1 MKLEDL
7 KTNGGMVSPEL
18 VKRSAVWKHDG
29 RKDNIEFFVKRAS
42 FGAVDRAFN
51 QSEDRS
57 NSTALLCECVR
68 LGDKGEE
75 VLSYD
80 QAYSLDAAL
89 AACFLEA
96 VTAVNGLAVPDEG
109 DSPKG

>member
-18 VKRSAVWKHDG
+18 VKRSAVWEHDG
-29 RKDNIEFFVKRAS
+29 KKDNIEFFVKRAS
-42 FGAVDRAFN
+42 FGAVARAYAE
-51 QSEDRS
+51 EDRS
-57 NSTALLCECVR
+57 KSVVLLCECVR

-75 VLSYD
+75 VLTYE
-80 QAYSLDAAL
+80 QAYSLHAAL

-96 VTAVNGLAVPDEG
+96 VTEVNDLSSPDED